1 MISLFPSH
9 GLIRCSLVSHCYV
22 PMMAPCGLKE
32 CKGWYVEVGS
42 MELRWVHSRPDM
54 AFTSPNHSASA
65 LGKRGEEKRL
75 TFSHSC
81 LERRPGIFTSH

>member
-1 MISLFPSH
+1 MISLSFH
-9 GLIRCSLVSHCYV
+9 GLILCSHVSPCCV

-65 LGKRGEEKRL
+65 LGKRGEGK
-75 TFSHSC
+75 
-81 LERRPGIFTSH
+81 

>member
-1 MISLFPSH
+1 MISLSFH
-9 GLIRCSLVSHCYV
+9 GLILCSLVSPGCV

-42 MELRWVHSRPDM
+42 MELRWVQSRPDM

-65 LGKRGEEKRL
+65 LEKRGEGK
-75 TFSHSC
+75 
-81 LERRPGIFTSH
+81 

>member
-1 MISLFPSH
+1 MISLSFH
-9 GLIRCSLVSHCYV
+9 GLIPCSLVSSCCV

-65 LGKRGEEKRL
+65 LGKRGEGK
-75 TFSHSC
+75 
-81 LERRPGIFTSH
+81 